1 MGLAQDDPTGAED
14 DNTERAIT
22 IISNDTFMVVS
33 IDVNMGKDPHLM
45 MNSRSTFLVLYGIM
59 IRNYGN
65 ALLIRIKVS
74 ICGRAGVENIMALN

>member
-33 IDVNMGKDPHLM
+33 IDVNMGKDDEFQVHFPGP
-45 MNSRSTFLVLYGIM
+45 V
-59 IRNYGN
+59 RNN
-65 ALLIRIKVS
+65 DP
-74 ICGRAGVENIMALN
+74 